1 MSEFPSLISVWGQAK
16 RDCLSEEAE
25 SAVFPRKPKTGAKVP
40 FQGLSPFPG
49 RGLACPLAN
58 SSIAR
63 ATIVLFLL
71 ISFEIEVG
79 SIPMAEAMFLS
90 LHPWASMFAID
101 LRCPR
106 RRCFQCG
113 SIMRPPFLVAG
124 KRWTFYITGLISAS
138 NALTDLTIRI
148 RTVYFGVLNYA
159 KQIGIVF
166 TAPT

>member
-1 MSEFPSLISVWGQAK
+1 MDGFSFVVLAARLGGFDVLVREFHVGTSSSDLILQK
-16 RDCLSEEAE
+16 
-25 SAVFPRKPKTGAKVP
+25 
-40 FQGLSPFPG
+40 
-49 RGLACPLAN
+49 
-58 SSIAR
+58 
-63 ATIVLFLL
+63 
-71 ISFEIEVG
+71 
-79 SIPMAEAMFLS
+79 
-90 LHPWASMFAID
+90 
-101 LRCPR
+101 RCPR

-113 SIMRPPFLVAG
+113 SVMRSPFLVAG